1 MKALRHW
8 FDQSDWNGF
17 GHSGIFH
24 RLARQKE
31 CQILEGHLMPDYVHL
46 CIGIPPRHPV
56 ASVIGFLKGGVRLRT
71 PGCAARSGTSRA
83 SISGPAGMSLRRS
96 GSNWSGSAN
105 TSASKRSRMATVDIS
120 RRLTKTRFSA
130 TTKLMAN
137 RLGGGQL
144 LSYPLRGADCPSC
157 GALVQ
162 ADYFERHIGG
172 IGHRSWVCPTSA
184 PLETGPTC
192 EKFRACIITR
202 SQISALR
209 MELDH
214 AEHEVLAKTLRYS
227 ARCNPVGDPSPIA
240 SRRKDACRLDHFLC
254 PPASCCRGL
263 SRRRLRPMVLDEHSD
278 GDRF

>member
-1 MKALRHW
+1 MSELYQSLSHSKWDCKYHVVFVPKRRRKAI
-8 FDQSDWNGF
+8 F
-17 GHSGIFH
+17 GQTRRQLGQILHGS
-24 RLARQKE
+24 ARQKE
-31 CQILEGHLMPDYVHL
+31 CQILEGHVMPDYVHL

-157 GALVQ
+157 GALVR
-162 ADYFERHIGG
+162 AD
-172 IGHRSWVCPTSA
+172 
-184 PLETGPTC
+184 
-192 EKFRACIITR
+192 
-202 SQISALR
+202 
-209 MELDH
+209 
-214 AEHEVLAKTLRYS
+214 
-227 ARCNPVGDPSPIA
+227 
-240 SRRKDACRLDHFLC
+240 
-254 PPASCCRGL
+254 
-263 SRRRLRPMVLDEHSD
+263 
-278 GDRF
+278 